1 MVPIVTLFLKIVTFV
16 PLSGLKLINDKMLF
30 RTVNNR
36 FARFFAVGLVALVV
50 FTGCDWVKSKL
61 GMATS
66 EDIARMKLELEQKMA
81 REQRMKDSLEMVR
94 LDSIKL
100 AQQAQ
105 DMPYAKLDKQF
116 YVVLGSFKKDF
127 NAQNMVKA
135 LEKAGYSP
143 VRIALKN
150 GFDMVA
156 AVGCTTIQEA
166 WAEIK
171 KIEEND
177 LCPYD
182 VWVYNV
188 GQGLHVQ

>member
-1 MVPIVTLFLKIVTFV
+1 MKPIVRLFLKIVTFV
-16 PLSGLKLINDKMLF
+16 LLWRLKIFRDKMLF
-30 RTVNNR
+30 KVGNKG
-36 FARFFAVGLVALVV
+36 FASYIAVGFAFLLI
-50 FTGCDWVKSKL
+50 FTGCDWVKGQL

-66 EDIARMKLELEQKMA
+66 EDIARMKLELEQKA
-81 REQRMKDSLEMVR
+81 LREQMVKDSIERVR

-100 AQQAQ
+100 AQQAK

-127 NAQNMVKA
+127 NAENMVKA
-135 LEKAGYSP
+135 LEKAGYAP

-156 AVGCTTIQEA
+156 AVGCSTIQEA
-166 WAEIK
+166 WEEIK
-171 KIEEND
+171 RIEDSD

-182 VWVYNV
+182 VWVYDIK
-188 GQGLHVQ
+188 QGLHE

>member
-1 MVPIVTLFLKIVTFV
+1 
-16 PLSGLKLINDKMLF
+16 MLF
-30 RTVNNR
+30 GTVNKR
-36 FARFFAVGLVALVV
+36 FVRFFAMSLLLVV
-50 FTGCDWVKSKL
+50 TLTGCDWVKKQL

-66 EDIARMKLELEQKMA
+66 EDIARMKLEMEQMAA
-81 REQRMKDSLEMVR
+81 REQRVKDSLERVR

-105 DMPYAKLDKQF
+105 DMPYSKLDKQF

-127 NAQNMVKA
+127 NAVNMVKA

-156 AVGCTTIQEA
+156 AVGCSTIQEA
-166 WAEIK
+166 WEEIK
-171 KIEEND
+171 RIEESD

-182 VWVYNV
+182 VWVYNIE
-188 GQGLHVQ
+188 QGLHE

>member
-1 MVPIVTLFLKIVTFV
+1 MNTIVRLFLKIVTFV
-16 PLSGLKLINDKMLF
+16 FLWGSKLIRYKMLF
-30 RTVNNR
+30 VTVNKR
-36 FARFFAVGLVALVV
+36 FVRFFAMSLLLVV
-50 FTGCDWVKSKL
+50 TLTGCDWVKKQL

-66 EDIARMKLELEQKMA
+66 EDIARMKLEMEQMAA
-81 REQRMKDSLEMVR
+81 REQRVKDSLERVR

-105 DMPYAKLDKQF
+105 DMPYSKLDKQF

-127 NAQNMVKA
+127 NAVNMVKA

-156 AVGCTTIQEA
+156 AVGCSTIQEA
-166 WAEIK
+166 WEEIK
-171 KIEEND
+171 RIEESD

-182 VWVYNV
+182 VWVYNIE
-188 GQGLHVQ
+188 QGLHE